1 MRFRQFLYPLVVLA
15 VTGCDLLGG
24 KCTYELRTLAS
35 SGKITDS
42 GTDLAAATMTL
53 SEQRGSIQGQSVYW
67 LITGSAK
74 GHVISAS
81 FKDSTDPAHVLLDL
95 PIASADRPEISQGAA
110 NSSAGA
116 PLAGFHTIL
125 AAGHG
130 MIELQTDFA
139 GQLTIQ
145 IPLATDNDTDWIR
158 PNCS

>member
-1 MRFRQFLYPLVVLA
+1 MRARYLLYPLILLA
-15 VTGCDLLGG
+15 FTACDLLGG
-24 KCTYELRTLAS
+24 KCTYELRTLDA
-35 SGKITDS
+35 SGKISDS
-42 GTDLAAATMTL
+42 GTDLAAATVTL
-53 SEQRGSIQGQSVYW
+53 SEQRGSLQGQSVSW

-95 PIASADRPEISQGAA
+95 PIASADRAEISQGAA
-110 NSSAGA
+110 SSGSGA
-116 PLAGFHTIL
+116 TLAGFHTIL

-145 IPLATDNDTDWIR
+145 IPLAMDNDTDWIR

>member
-1 MRFRQFLYPLVVLA
+1 MRARHLLYPLIVVA
-15 VTGCDLLGG
+15 FTGCDLLGG
-24 KCTYELRTLAS
+24 KCTYELRTLDA

-42 GTDLAAATMTL
+42 GTDVAAATLTL
-53 SEQRGSIQGQSVYW
+53 SEQRGSLQGQSVSW

-74 GHVISAS
+74 GHVLSAS

-110 NSSAGA
+110 SSSTGVA
-116 PLAGFHTIL
+116 LAGFHTIL

-130 MIELQTDFA
+130 VIELQTDFA

-145 IPLATDNDTDWIR
+145 IPMIADNDTDWIR

>member
-1 MRFRQFLYPLVVLA
+1 MRARHLLYPLIVLA
-15 VTGCDLLGG
+15 FTACNLVGG
-24 KCTYELRTLAS
+24 KCTYELRTLQS

-42 GTDLAAATMTL
+42 GTDLAVAAVTL
-53 SEQRGSIQGQSVYW
+53 SEQRGSLQGQSVSW

-81 FKDSTDPAHVLLDL
+81 FKDSTDPAHVLLNL
-95 PIASADRPEISQGAA
+95 PIASADRPEISRGAA
-110 NSSAGA
+110 SSSSGA
-116 PLAGFHTIL
+116 ALAGFHTIL

-145 IPLATDNDTDWIR
+145 IPLTMDNDTDWIR
-158 PNCS
+158 PNC